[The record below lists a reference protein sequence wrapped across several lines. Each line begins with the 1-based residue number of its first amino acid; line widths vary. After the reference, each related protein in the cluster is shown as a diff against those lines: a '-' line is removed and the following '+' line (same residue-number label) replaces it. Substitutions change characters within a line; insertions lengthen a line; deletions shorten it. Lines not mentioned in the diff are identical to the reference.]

1 MRVGM
6 LRIVLL
12 ALVGLVLAA
21 PAFATGTAEIA
32 GEKEL
37 LYNVSSETNGYDPG
51 SSVGL
56 DQQMVIQQAFEGL
69 VRYDE
74 SGAVVPAQAESW
86 EILDGGTRYVF
97 TLRDDIFWSD
107 GQAVVAGDFVYA
119 WKRALEPEFASS
131 SANLL
136 YPIKNAQTI
145 FEDGANPDT
154 LGARAID
161 DRTLEV
167 TLENANPF
175 FIASLTHGT
184 WFPVREDVAS
194 VDPEGWSLTAET
206 YIGNGPFTMTEWN
219 TGQYIDFV
227 PNEYYYD
234 RDKVELDKLRFVF
247 ITEATTSLAAL
258 RTGDIHVT
266 ELLPAAEIPGILE
279 QGWGVVTPLIAT
291 FYWSINMGEDA
302 DAEVREAL
310 WDARV
315 RHALNLAI
323 DRVAITED
331 ILKGGQIPA
340 YGFAPEGIIGPDGE
354 DFRKSERYF
363 NPRGDVA
370 EAQRLLAE
378 AGYPDGEGFPSY
390 EMFYN
395 TSEMHSDVAQAM
407 QEMWRDNL
415 GIRVTLVNKETRV
428 FAEERAQ
435 GKFQITRSGNLSQST
450 HPSILGLFTRD
461 QLDSTNDPKWINDEY
476 IDLIREAE
484 RGSDPSRIFE
494 LYHEAEDILM
504 EEMPVIPVF
513 YYTRILAKR
522 PEVSGLYKPA
532 NAVVYFDRADID
544 VE

>member
-1 MRVGM
+1 MQTHST
-6 LRIVLL
+6 RIVMLL
-12 ALVGLVLAA
+12 LIGLAMVA
-21 PAFATGTAEIA
+21 PVFATGTTET
-32 GEKEL
+32 GPVKEVI
-37 LYNVSSETNGYDPG
+37 YNVSSETNGYDPG

-86 EILDGGTRYVF
+86 DVLDGGARYVF
-97 TLRDDIFWSD
+97 HLRDDIFWSD
-107 GQAVVAGDFVYA
+107 GEPVTAGDFVYA
-119 WKRALEPEFASS
+119 WRRALEPEFASTT
-131 SANLL
+131 ANYL
-136 YPIKNAQTI
+136 YPLKNAQAI
-145 FEDGANPDT
+145 FEEGADPGT
-154 LGARAID
+154 LGATAVD

-167 TLENANPF
+167 ELETANPF
-175 FIASLTHGT
+175 FVASLTHGT

-194 VDPEGWSLTAET
+194 ADPEGWTLTADT
-206 YIGNGPFTMTEWN
+206 YIGNGPFTMVEWN

-234 RDKVELDKLRFVF
+234 RDEVNLDKLRFVF

-266 ELLPAAEIPGILE
+266 ELLPAAEIPAILE

-291 FYWSINMGEDA
+291 YYYSINLGEDA

-310 WDARV
+310 WDVRV
-315 RHALNLAI
+315 RKALNLAI

-363 NPRGDVA
+363 SPQGDVE
-370 EAQRLLAE
+370 EARRLMDE
-378 AGYPDGEGFPSY
+378 AGFPNGEGFPVY
-390 EMFYN
+390 EIFYN
-395 TSEMHSDVAQAM
+395 TSEMHASVAQAV
-407 QEMWRDNL
+407 QEMWRENL
-415 GIRVTLVNKETRV
+415 GITVELVNKETRV
-428 FAEERAQ
+428 FAEERAA
-435 GKFQITRSGNLSQST
+435 GKFQITRSGNLSAST
-450 HPSILGLFTRD
+450 HPDILGLFTRD
-461 QLDSTNDPKWINDEY
+461 QLDSTNDPKWIDDEY
-476 IDLIREAE
+476 ISLIREAE
-484 RGSDPSRIFE
+484 RGTDPAEIFAT
-494 LYHEAEDILM
+494 YHEAEDILM
-504 EEMPVIPVF
+504 EEMPILPVF
-513 YYTRILAKR
+513 YYTRVLAKR